1 MGLEKIITG
10 HSGVSLEE
18 SKSQSGSQSVTDLGQ
33 VATAE
38 PAVREGS
45 LKRVSFDV
53 MIKEEPTTYKWLL
66 QRLWDNDQLLSSIGK
81 SWHC

>member
-1 MGLEKIITG
+1 MTE
-10 HSGVSLEE
+10 
-18 SKSQSGSQSVTDLGQ
+18 QGQ

-53 MIKEEPTTYKWLL
+53 MIREEPATYKWLV
-66 QRLWDNDQLLSSIGK
+66 QRLWDIGQLLSSMGK
-81 SWHC
+81 SWRC